1 MLAEA
6 DMDVAMALRVLGIAQ
21 TQLKEL
27 MPRTMLLF
35 KVRGGGGQQ
44 GVGVRRSARPAC
56 LLVRHRRMPIVIFE
70 GLA

>member
-44 GVGVRRSARPAC
+44 GVGTDVGT
-56 LLVRHRRMPIVIFE
+56 E
-70 GLA
+70 GGI